1 MKLLRYGP
9 VGEERPALLDELG
22 EIRDL
27 SAHIEDISGKF
38 YCLRRCTNCVSWIAP
53 VCPSFGVNN
62 ALVLAWVM
70 SVSLSVLV

>member
-27 SAHIEDISGKF
+27 GTYRGYQWQIFTACDAVQ
-38 YCLRRCTNCVSWIAP
+38 TA
-53 VCPSFGVNN
+53 
-62 ALVLAWVM
+62 
-70 SVSLSVLV
+70 SVG